1 MPSGRVVNVTVKELR
16 LAESTSASVPT
27 GAISTGVCS
36 VNAVV
41 TSWPAPP
48 AFRSTTGASF
58 TAVTLIVVT
67 AVFEFNVPSLT
78 VTLMERAVVEGASVV
93 FSNWISWRAAAY

>member
-1 MPSGRVVNVTVKELR
+1 M
-16 LAESTSASVPT
+16 AESTSLSVPT

-41 TSWPAPP
+41 TSLPAPP

-58 TAVTLIVVT
+58 TAVTVMVAVRDVLLTLVLSRATTVIERLLVVG
-67 AVFEFNVPSLT
+67 VSL
-78 VTLMERAVVEGASVV
+78 VLL
-93 FSNWISWRAAAY
+93 Y

>member
-1 MPSGRVVNVTVKELR
+1 MSVTCKR
-16 LAESTSASVPT
+16 FILALSTSLSVPT

-41 TSWPAPP
+41 TSLPAPP

-58 TAVTLIVVT
+58 TAATVNVTVRVTLGVAPSFATTVIERLLVVG
-67 AVFEFNVPSLT
+67 VSL
-78 VTLMERAVVEGASVV
+78 VSL
-93 FSNWISWRAAAY
+93 Y

>member
-1 MPSGRVVNVTVKELR
+1 MSVTSNELKV
-16 LAESTSASVPT
+16 AESTSVSVPT

-58 TAVTLIVVT
+58 TAVTVRETDALICS
-67 AVFEFNVPSLT
+67 APPVPVLPWSLT
-78 VTLMERAVVEGASVV
+78 TICKVSAPLKLALP
-93 FSNWISWRAAAY
+93 W

>member
-1 MPSGRVVNVTVKELR
+1 MSESDSTALPSGRVVSVTVNAVR
-16 LAESTSASVPT
+16 LAESTSVSVPT
-27 GAISTGVCS
+27 GAINTGVCS

-58 TAVTLIVVT
+58 TAVMVIVLNT
-67 AVFEFNVPSLT
+67 MLLGF
-78 VTLMERAVVEGASVV
+78 SVV
-93 FSNWISWRAAAY
+93 

>member
-1 MPSGRVVNVTVKELR
+1 MRDSVSTALPSGRAVRVTSNDVR
-16 LAESTSASVPT
+16 VAESTSVKVPT
-27 GAISTGVCS
+27 GANSTGVCS

-58 TAVTLIVVT
+58 TGST
-67 AVFEFNVPSLT
+67 
-78 VTLMERAVVEGASVV
+78 
-93 FSNWISWRAAAY
+93 

>member
-1 MPSGRVVNVTVKELR
+1 M
-16 LAESTSASVPT
+16 AESTSVSVPT

-58 TAVTLIVVT
+58 TAVTLIVAI
-67 AVFEFNVPSLT
+67 AVFESEVPSLT
-78 VTLMERAVVEGASVV
+78 VTLMVRGVVEGVSVV
-93 FSNWISWRAAAY
+93 FSN

>member
-1 MPSGRVVNVTVKELR
+1 M
-16 LAESTSASVPT
+16 AESTSVSVPT

-41 TSWPAPP
+41 TLLPAPP

-58 TAVTLIVVT
+58 TAVPVMALTPVIAGAT
-67 AVFEFNVPSLT
+67 PSLT
-78 VTLMERAVVEGASVV
+78 LVAMVKLLL
-93 FSNWISWRAAAY
+93 